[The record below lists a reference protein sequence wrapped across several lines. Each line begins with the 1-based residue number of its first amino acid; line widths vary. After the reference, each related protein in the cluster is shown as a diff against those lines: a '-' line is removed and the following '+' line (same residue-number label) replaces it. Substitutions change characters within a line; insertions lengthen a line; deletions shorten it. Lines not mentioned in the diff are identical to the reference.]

1 MSPSLSLPVSRKG
14 MVICCRPKQA
24 VNINI
29 SCLTQLLYLVYWS
42 PPTFRFLLLCTK
54 GVQISKFK
62 AFMSAHPNTGLK
74 GTTRIFISFSIT
86 ELQNT
91 SNSLACN
98 IAQCLWI
105 KCESIIGNVIG
116 KDMRKRKCKVS
127 AILHFTVPPYILPA
141 EEESTAPLL
150 HHSCIPCQ
158 LVRVTKDFQSLM
170 PPCKLHTRML
180 LGKVKKK
187 KSETNVTFLVSEYE
201 FFATTEQTVK
211 SFLRCSFLCKLIE
224 NTNNC
229 PVTVEIPKA
238 IN

>member
-116 KDMRKRKCKVS
+116 KDTRKRKCKVS
-127 AILHFTVPPYILPA
+127 AILHFTVPLYILPA

-158 LVRVTKDFQSLM
+158 LVRVIKDFQIPYATLQVTYMNAVRKS
-170 PPCKLHTRML
+170 
-180 LGKVKKK
+180 K

-211 SFLRCSFLCKLIE
+211 NFLKCSFLCKLIE